1 MSKKKQID
9 WTSNFSNFRDASI
22 KNTTGITDTRF
33 CVASTMVFFIDV
45 PRLVLEGLE
54 SAMAHDPN
62 LNPLSTETKL
72 QHGEQAGIYFDDK
85 KTPCFC

>member
-1 MSKKKQID
+1 
-9 WTSNFSNFRDASI
+9 
-22 KNTTGITDTRF
+22 
-33 CVASTMVFFIDV
+33 MVFFIDV